1 MWSTQGCV
9 IGQVIAP
16 YVHCYCTHLTDF
28 GSAKGPDMPHMDP
41 IDPFPPG
48 GLDIKF
54 SLGSLLAI
62 IVVLT
67 SYTVYGYSC
76 YKGYQYDEKL
86 RTATAMVTGKIVMR
100 PDGSYVW
107 ETEDDVFDKDEWEE
121 QEAGRL
127 REEKVAEEA
136 SRVEAMRN
144 DVFEQNKLLETQA
157 DLDADWEDMEE
168 YESSS
173 GEITMRMLC

>member
-9 IGQVIAP
+9 IGQVIPP

-41 IDPFPPG
+41 MDPFPPG

-76 YKGYQYDEKL
+76 YKGYIYDEKL
-86 RTATAMVTGKIVMR
+86 RTASAMVTGKIVMR
-100 PDGSYVW
+100 PDGSYIW

-121 QEAGRL
+121 QEAVRL

-136 SRVEAMRN
+136 SRVESMKN

-157 DLDADWEDMEE
+157 DLDADWDDMEE

-173 GEITMRMLC
+173 GEVMM